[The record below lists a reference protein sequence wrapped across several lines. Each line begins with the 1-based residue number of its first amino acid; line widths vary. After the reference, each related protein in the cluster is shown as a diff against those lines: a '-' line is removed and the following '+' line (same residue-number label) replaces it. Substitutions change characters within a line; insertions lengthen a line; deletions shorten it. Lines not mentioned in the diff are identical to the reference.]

1 MEQLQLNPDSRGLAV
16 IITIDYADYLHH
28 PTLSGTSVD
37 GERLEEAFVALHF
50 DVYWKRNVVGAQLIE
65 IVQEIRNLQFGN
77 VKHYKCIVFVFSGHG
92 ESPDKLVMQNGEKMS
107 TWGHLISPV
116 LPGNAPSIGDIP
128 KIFII
133 DACRGKNETETALV
147 PDIAT
152 CKGNASGVNSEPDT
166 ARRKGGYSIQMREL
180 PREGNFLVAYLTL
193 PDCLAT
199 DYSKGSLW
207 LEILASKLSIDS
219 QLSLDD
225 TLTQVNKELMEKCQK
240 ERGYVFQQPEKLG
253 RLNDI
258 LYLGRDPTTTD
269 VAFTGMSKP

>member
-1 MEQLQLNPDSRGLAV
+1 MELEPDSRGLAV
-16 IITIDYADYLHH
+16 IFTNNYEDTPGYTL
-28 PTLSGTSVD
+28 LSGTSVD
-37 GERLEEAFVALHF
+37 GERLKGAFKALHF
-50 DVYWKRNVVGAQLIE
+50 DVHWICNVTAVQLE
-65 IVQEIRNLQFGN
+65 GKMYELSKLQFQQ

-92 ESPDKLVMQNGEKMS
+92 ERPSKLVMQDGCQIDICNQFIK
-107 TWGHLISPV
+107 PV
-116 LPGNAPSIGDIP
+116 LPGSAPNIGDIP
-128 KIFII
+128 RIFII
-133 DACRGKNETETALV
+133 DACRGQNRTETVHV
-147 PDIAT
+147 PNVVPTD
-152 CKGNASGVNSEPDT
+152 KGNAANNSDSVSDAQE
-166 ARRKGGYSIQMREL
+166 KGGHDIPLREL
-180 PREGNFLVAYLTL
+180 PKEGNFLVAYSTL
-193 PDCLAT
+193 PGHVANEYRD
-199 DYSKGSLW
+199 KGSLW